1 MFKDTQSYQ
10 KAVKRVA
17 QLRDLQCQV
26 RLSQDD
32 QYELELLTDA
42 IMDFEANLDAEYQ
55 AEHAFMERFEE
66 HFLASMER

>member
-1 MFKDTQSYQ
+1 MFKDTKSYQ

-17 QLRDLQCQV
+17 QLRDLQCTVQ
-26 RLSQDD
+26 LSQGD

-42 IMDFEANLDAEYQ
+42 VMDFEFHLDAEYK
-55 AEHAFMERFEE
+55 AEHAFMERFEN